1 MSLSHLSV
9 TLVILV
15 TERRYLSNM
24 SLALRKFNLEE
35 DKLEIN
41 SKYQPSFLLSLKV
54 ELMLSLGILK
64 RLKSLRWFYFMY
76 AKDWIYWK
84 EELLQHVNM
93 KLNNKFYRF
102 VNSFHLTIFWQVFE
116 LYFNPTIFHHLWTQ
130 SSHDGPW

>member
-9 TLVILV
+9 TLVTLV

-35 DKLEIN
+35 DKLKIN

-64 RLKSLRWFYFMY
+64 RLKSLRWFYFMH
-76 AKDWIYWK
+76 AKD
-84 EELLQHVNM
+84 
-93 KLNNKFYRF
+93 
-102 VNSFHLTIFWQVFE
+102 
-116 LYFNPTIFHHLWTQ
+116 
-130 SSHDGPW
+130 

>member
-54 ELMLSLGILK
+54 ELTLSLGILK
-64 RLKSLRWFYFMY
+64 RLKSLRWFYFMH
-76 AKDWIYWK
+76 AKD
-84 EELLQHVNM
+84 
-93 KLNNKFYRF
+93 
-102 VNSFHLTIFWQVFE
+102 
-116 LYFNPTIFHHLWTQ
+116 
-130 SSHDGPW
+130 

>member
-35 DKLEIN
+35 DKLKIN

-64 RLKSLRWFYFMY
+64 RLKSLRWFYFMH
-76 AKDWIYWK
+76 AKD
-84 EELLQHVNM
+84 
-93 KLNNKFYRF
+93 
-102 VNSFHLTIFWQVFE
+102 
-116 LYFNPTIFHHLWTQ
+116 
-130 SSHDGPW
+130 

>member
-9 TLVILV
+9 TLVTLV

-64 RLKSLRWFYFMY
+64 RLKSLRWFYFMH
-76 AKDWIYWK
+76 AKD
-84 EELLQHVNM
+84 
-93 KLNNKFYRF
+93 
-102 VNSFHLTIFWQVFE
+102 
-116 LYFNPTIFHHLWTQ
+116 
-130 SSHDGPW
+130 

>member
-41 SKYQPSFLLSLKV
+41 SKCQPSFLLSLKV

-76 AKDWIYWK
+76 AKD
-84 EELLQHVNM
+84 
-93 KLNNKFYRF
+93 
-102 VNSFHLTIFWQVFE
+102 
-116 LYFNPTIFHHLWTQ
+116 
-130 SSHDGPW
+130 

>member
-24 SLALRKFNLEE
+24 SLRKFNLEE

-76 AKDWIYWK
+76 AKD
-84 EELLQHVNM
+84 
-93 KLNNKFYRF
+93 
-102 VNSFHLTIFWQVFE
+102 
-116 LYFNPTIFHHLWTQ
+116 
-130 SSHDGPW
+130 

>member
-41 SKYQPSFLLSLKV
+41 SKYQPSFLLSLNV

-64 RLKSLRWFYFMY
+64 RLKSLRWFYFMH
-76 AKDWIYWK
+76 AKD
-84 EELLQHVNM
+84 
-93 KLNNKFYRF
+93 
-102 VNSFHLTIFWQVFE
+102 
-116 LYFNPTIFHHLWTQ
+116 
-130 SSHDGPW
+130 

>member
-9 TLVILV
+9 TLVTLV

-24 SLALRKFNLEE
+24 SLALRKFNLEK

-54 ELMLSLGILK
+54 ELMLSLSILK

-76 AKDWIYWK
+76 AKD
-84 EELLQHVNM
+84 
-93 KLNNKFYRF
+93 
-102 VNSFHLTIFWQVFE
+102 
-116 LYFNPTIFHHLWTQ
+116 
-130 SSHDGPW
+130 

>member
-9 TLVILV
+9 TLVTLV
-15 TERRYLSNM
+15 TERRNLSNM

-64 RLKSLRWFYFMY
+64 RLKSLRWFYFMH
-76 AKDWIYWK
+76 AKD
-84 EELLQHVNM
+84 
-93 KLNNKFYRF
+93 
-102 VNSFHLTIFWQVFE
+102 
-116 LYFNPTIFHHLWTQ
+116 
-130 SSHDGPW
+130 

>member
-64 RLKSLRWFYFMY
+64 RLKSLRWFYFMH
-76 AKDWIYWK
+76 AKD
-84 EELLQHVNM
+84 
-93 KLNNKFYRF
+93 
-102 VNSFHLTIFWQVFE
+102 
-116 LYFNPTIFHHLWTQ
+116 
-130 SSHDGPW
+130 

>member
-9 TLVILV
+9 TLVALV

-24 SLALRKFNLEE
+24 SLALRKFNLEK

-54 ELMLSLGILK
+54 ELMLSLSILK

-76 AKDWIYWK
+76 AKD
-84 EELLQHVNM
+84 
-93 KLNNKFYRF
+93 
-102 VNSFHLTIFWQVFE
+102 
-116 LYFNPTIFHHLWTQ
+116 
-130 SSHDGPW
+130 